1 MHLKEDNAMLKL
13 NRRMSLTSAL
23 LCLFSALALLLG
35 ACAPAAPV
43 TVVVTAPP
51 VVETVTVKETV
62 QVEVQTTVEVSVEV
76 TSTPAPARVV
86 KVFGAYAT
94 PLEEPWDNVIHTA
107 LLATQEQG
115 QIEYNW
121 ADNIGYS
128 GDMER
133 VLREEAT
140 SNAPDVIF
148 GDAFG
153 NRDAVAKVAA
163 EFPEIAFVF
172 GSDQGPQNPNLSV
185 FDNWIHEPAYLC
197 GLIAG
202 KMTQS
207 NTIGVVAA
215 MPIPEVNR
223 LVNAFIQGVKE
234 ANPDAQVSV
243 SYINSFFDPASA
255 KEAALAQIDAGAD
268 IIYAEREGAIEAA
281 AEHELFSFGSL
292 TDQSSEA
299 PDYVLTSPLWFM
311 GPTVDYVIGQVMA
324 GTYTAQ
330 DLKDFSTM
338 VHGGADLAPYH
349 GTESKI
355 PADVLELV
363 NQKREDIIS
372 GVFRVDI
379 NEGPPPSAGN

>member
-1 MHLKEDNAMLKL
+1 MLK
-13 NRRMSLTSAL
+13 RRSFVSIASGLG
-23 LCLFSALALLLG
+23 ALALVLG
-35 ACAPAAPV
+35 ACAPATPV

-51 VVETVTVKETV
+51 VVLTAVPVVQTALVQVTVPPIIQTVQSTV
-62 QVEVQTTVEVSVEV
+62 QVEITA
-76 TSTPAPARVV
+76 TPAPAKKL

-107 LLATQEQG
+107 LQAAMTKGE
-115 QIEYNW
+115 IDYTW

-133 VLREEAT
+133 VLREQAT
-140 SNAPDVIF
+140 NNKPDVIF

-163 EFPEIAFVF
+163 EFPKIAFVF

-185 FDNWIHEPAYLC
+185 FDNWIHEPAYLS

-202 KMTQS
+202 KMTKT
-207 NTIGVVAA
+207 NNLGVVAA

-223 LVNAFIQGVKE
+223 LVNAFIQGAKE
-234 ANPDAQVSV
+234 ANPKVKVSV
-243 SYINSFFDPASA
+243 SFINSFFDPAKA
-255 KEAALAQIDAGAD
+255 KEATLAQIDAGAD
-268 IIYAEREGAIEAA
+268 IIYAERDGAISAA
-281 AEHELFSFGSL
+281 ADHKLFAIGSL
-292 TDQSSEA
+292 TDQSAEA

-311 GPTVDYVIGQVMA
+311 GPTVEYVIQQVSA
-324 GTYTAQ
+324 GTYSAQ
-330 DLKDFSTM
+330 DLKEFSTM

-349 GTESKI
+349 GTETKI
-355 PADVLELV
+355 PADVLALV
-363 NQKREDIIS
+363 KQKRDDIIS

-379 NEGPPPSAGN
+379 NEAAPAP

>member
-1 MHLKEDNAMLKL
+1 MQ
-13 NRRMSLTSAL
+13 NRRTKFSLLS
-23 LCLFSALALLLG
+23 LFAGLALLLG

-43 TVVVTAPP
+43 TVVVTSPP
-51 VVETVTVKETV
+51 VVI
-62 QVEVQTTVEVSVEV
+62 
-76 TSTPAPARVV
+76 TSTPSPARVL

-107 LLATQEQG
+107 LLAAQTKGE
-115 QIEYNW
+115 IEYTE

-140 SNAPDVIF
+140 KNSPDIIF

-163 EFPEIAFVF
+163 EFPTIAFVF
-172 GSDQGPQNPNLSV
+172 GSDQGPQTPNLSV
-185 FDNWIHEPAYLC
+185 FDNWIHEPAYLA
-197 GLIAG
+197 GLLAG
-202 KMTQS
+202 KMTKT

-234 ANPDAQVSV
+234 ANPDAKVTVSF
-243 SYINSFFDPASA
+243 IKSFFDPAAA
-255 KEAALAQIDAGAD
+255 KEATLAQIDAGAD
-268 IIYAEREGAIEAA
+268 IIYAEREGAITAA
-281 AEHELFSFGSL
+281 AEKQLFAIGSL

-299 PDYVLTSPLWFM
+299 PAYVLTSPLWNM
-311 GPTVDYVIGQVMA
+311 GPTVEYVLQQVKA
-324 GTYTAQ
+324 GAYSAQ
-330 DLKDFSTM
+330 DLKEFSTM

-349 GTESKI
+349 DTESKI
-355 PADVLELV
+355 PAEVLALIK
-363 NQKREDIIS
+363 QKRDDIIS

-379 NEGPPPSAGN
+379 NEAAPPSAP

>member
-1 MHLKEDNAMLKL
+1 MLKHRSFFSVASVL
-13 NRRMSLTSAL
+13 GAL
-23 LCLFSALALLLG
+23 VLG
-35 ACAPAAPV
+35 ACAPATPV

-51 VVETVTVKETV
+51 VVVTSAPIVQTV
-62 QVEVQTTVEVSVEV
+62 QVPVQQTVQVPVTVQVQSTVQVAVTT
-76 TSTPAPARVV
+76 TPAPAKKL

-107 LLATQEQG
+107 LQAAMTKGE
-115 QIEYNW
+115 IAYTW

-140 SNAPDVIF
+140 KNNPDVIF

-163 EFPEIAFVF
+163 EFPKIAFVF

-185 FDNWIHEPAYLC
+185 FDNWIHEPAYLS

-202 KMTQS
+202 KMTK
-207 NTIGVVAA
+207 TKIIGVVAA

-223 LVNAFIQGVKE
+223 LVNAFIQGAKE
-234 ANPDAQVSV
+234 ANKDVKVSV
-243 SYINSFFDPASA
+243 SFINSFFDPAKA
-255 KEAALAQIDAGAD
+255 KEATLAQIDAGAD
-268 IIYAEREGAIEAA
+268 IIYAERDGAIAAA
-281 AEHELFSFGSL
+281 AEHKLFAIGSL
-292 TDQSSEA
+292 TDQSAEA
-299 PDYVLTSPLWFM
+299 PEYVLTSPLWFM
-311 GPTVDYVIGQVMA
+311 GPTVEYVIQQVAA

-330 DLKDFSTM
+330 DLKEFSTM

-349 GTESKI
+349 GTESQI
-355 PADVLELV
+355 PADVLALV
-363 NQKREDIIS
+363 KQKRADIIS

-379 NEGPPPSAGN
+379 NEAAPAQ